1 MHKQAIISALQL
13 KRSHSHACPPVAH
26 GGPDVISMS
35 KHPSLCVDVQLL
47 SMTLLQALAQVDS
60 YLRKMPWAVKEAVD
74 DTAGAAQTI
83 AKGELR

>member
-1 MHKQAIISALQL
+1 M
-13 KRSHSHACPPVAH
+13 
-26 GGPDVISMS
+26 DISMS
-35 KHPSLCVDVQLL
+35 QQSCFCIDAQYLC
-47 SMTLLQALAQVDS
+47 MTLTQALAQVDS